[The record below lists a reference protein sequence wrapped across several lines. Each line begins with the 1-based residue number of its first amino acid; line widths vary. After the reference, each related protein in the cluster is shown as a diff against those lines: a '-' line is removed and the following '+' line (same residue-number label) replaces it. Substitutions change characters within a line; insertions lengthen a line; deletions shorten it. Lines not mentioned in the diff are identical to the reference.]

1 MSKTTT
7 TLTSLVAGA
16 VLAVSMVVPS
26 TASAASTKNTPT
38 CKKVEKQLTAKIKR
52 LKKLAAERR
61 AKGDAYGERRLK
73 SLANVI
79 AAHRGNLPCVG
90 KQTCGI

>member
-1 MSKTTT
+1 
-7 TLTSLVAGA
+7 
-16 VLAVSMVVPS
+16 MVVPS
-26 TASAASTKNTPT
+26 AASAASKSNPT

-61 AKGDAYGERRLK
+61 AQGDAYGERRLK

-79 AAHRGNLPCVG
+79 AAHRGNLPCVNS
-90 KQTCGI
+90 QTCSI